1 MITQKKSESI
11 LKAIFVA
18 CLILFT
24 ISGGLFA
31 QKIWNLEDCINYA
44 FENNISVK
52 QSYLDVELKE
62 INQLETKL
70 GMLPNLNASASH
82 YLGWGRSIDLA
93 TYEFADQQTQQTYF
107 DISTS
112 VTLFNGFQ
120 KINTMKQQRYDYL
133 ASKYNSDKIKNNI
146 AISVA
151 GAYLQIL
158 FSSELTNSAR
168 NQVEVSRQQVE
179 RTQKLVEAG
188 TLAQGSL
195 LEIQAQLATEE
206 VSLIQAENQLNLA
219 MLDLLQLLEL
229 EAGTDMQIEIPNL
242 DITKITE
249 ILPVEYIYNV
259 ALDSKPEIK
268 SAEMDYESSKYA
280 LAIARGSRSPSL
292 SLRGNFGSSYSDQ
305 ITDMTT
311 GKLKSF
317 DDQLRDNRN
326 TTLTFNLSI
335 PIFNGYQASSN
346 IKRSKLSVI
355 NADYNLQLAKNTLR
369 KNIETSYT
377 DALASYKTYVA
388 REKSLKSLQES
399 FNYTDQK
406 FNVGMVNAIDY
417 NVAKNQMI
425 KAESELLSAKFDYI
439 FKLKLLDFY
448 LEKPLTL
455 KDLKIS
461 E

>member
-1 MITQKKSESI
+1 MITHSKNEST
-11 LKAIFVA
+11 LKAIFGV
-18 CLILFT
+18 CLILFA
-24 ISGGLFA
+24 ISGGLVA
-31 QKIWNLEDCINYA
+31 QKIWTLEDCINYA

-52 QSYLDVELKE
+52 QSYLDVELQE
-62 INQLETKL
+62 INQLQSKL
-70 GMLPNLNASASH
+70 NLLPDLNASASH
-82 YLGWGRSIDLA
+82 YFGWGRSIDMA
-93 TYEFADQQTQQTYF
+93 TYDFTDQQTQQTYF
-107 DISTS
+107 DISS
-112 VTLFNGFQ
+112 NVVLFNGFQ
-120 KINTMKQQRYDYL
+120 KINTMKQQRYEYL
-133 ASKYNSDKIKNNI
+133 AAKYNSDKIKNDI

-158 FSSELTNSAR
+158 FSSELVNNAK
-168 NQVEVSRQQVE
+168 NQVDVTRQQVE

-206 VSLIQAENQLNLA
+206 VSFIQAENQFNLA
-219 MLDLLQLLEL
+219 VLDLLQLLEL
-229 EAGTDMQIEIPNL
+229 EAGTGIQIDIPNL
-242 DITKITE
+242 DITKITD
-249 ILPVEYIYNV
+249 ILPVDYIYNAAV
-259 ALDSKPEIK
+259 DSKPEIK
-268 SAEMDYESSKYA
+268 SAEMNYESSKRS

-305 ITDMTT
+305 ITDMAT
-311 GKLKSF
+311 GRLKSF
-317 DDQLRDNRN
+317 DDQMRDNRN
-326 TTLTFNLSI
+326 TTLSFSLSI
-335 PIFNGYQASSN
+335 PIFNGYQASSA
-346 IKRSKLSVI
+346 IKKSKIGLM

-388 REKSLKSLQES
+388 RDKSLKSLQES
-399 FNYTDQK
+399 FNYTEQK

-425 KAESELLSAKFDYI
+425 KAESDLLSAKFDYI

-448 LEKPLTL
+448 LDKPLTL
-455 KDLKIS
+455 KDLRIS